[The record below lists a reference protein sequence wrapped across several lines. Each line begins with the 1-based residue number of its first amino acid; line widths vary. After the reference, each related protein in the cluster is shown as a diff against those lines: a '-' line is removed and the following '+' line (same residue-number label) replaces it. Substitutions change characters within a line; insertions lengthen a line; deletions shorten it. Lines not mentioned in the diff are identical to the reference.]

1 MKLVTTDTEFHRLE
15 KTLDETRASTEMVK
29 VPRVALQHLMN
40 DHSDLVQRA
49 AKIGPV
55 ETRP

>member
-15 KTLDETRASTEMVK
+15 KALDEGRAAMVK
-29 VPRVALQHLMN
+29 VPREALQHLMN
-40 DHSDLVQRA
+40 DHSDLVQKA
-49 AKIGPV
+49 SKIGPV